1 MRSKGQGQDQ
11 GHWDGFFLKSGS
23 ICQTEIKM
31 ILSPFYT
38 YHLIHFTSSL
48 DWIGLDCAVFYV
60 PHQLFVF
67 LSLLCTSN
75 EVDRL
80 VCLSFTFFHSELEVH
95 ILWGT

>member
-31 ILSPFYT
+31 ILSPFYK

-48 DWIGLDCAVFYV
+48 DWIGLCSVLRPPPA
-60 PHQLFVF
+60 L
-67 LSLLCTSN
+67 
-75 EVDRL
+75 
-80 VCLSFTFFHSELEVH
+80 CLSVSAMHQ
-95 ILWGT
+95 